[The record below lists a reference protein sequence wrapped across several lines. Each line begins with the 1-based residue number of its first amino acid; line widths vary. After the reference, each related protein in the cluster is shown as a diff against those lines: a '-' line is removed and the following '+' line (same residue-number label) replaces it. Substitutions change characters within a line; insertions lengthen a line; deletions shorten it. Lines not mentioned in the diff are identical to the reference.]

1 MHKMSA
7 FMCVCLY
14 LCCWVYSG
22 ILDIVNFHMPNKC
35 SMKCFNECRFVLDN
49 FGEFED

>member
-1 MHKMSA
+1 
-7 FMCVCLY
+7 MCVCLY

-35 SMKCFNECRFVLDN
+35 SMKCFKECRFVLDS